1 MINSRQMDTGR
12 EDDVNDED
20 EVRDADE
27 RRTAAMVAGDL
38 ATLRALIDEN
48 CRYVHSTG
56 VSDTRNSYLDSI
68 ESGALAYTW
77 IRTAEHVLIPAG
89 DAVIVQHEMRAEL
102 VRSGVPEPYRSR
114 AAAVWRGSD
123 DGPRLVYF
131 QATALPV
138 TG

>member
-1 MINSRQMDTGR
+1 MI
-12 EDDVNDED
+12 DEAQ
-20 EVRDADE
+20 VRAADE
-27 RRTAAMVAGDL
+27 RRTAAMMAGDL
-38 ATLRALIDEN
+38 ATLGELIADD

-56 VSDTRNSYLDSI
+56 VSDTKDSYLASI
-68 ESGALAYTW
+68 SSGALAYTW
-77 IRTAEHVLIPAG
+77 VRTAEHVLIPAG

-114 AAAVWRGSD
+114 AAAVWRD
-123 DGPRLVYF
+123 TDAGPRLVYF